1 MFVIFKKRLTVAL
14 TVDDNNGPNA
24 ERKQKLVK
32 VKRINKIKVLYQK
45 QGLLPSNK
53 IINHLIINFDMIF

>member
-1 MFVIFKKRLTVAL
+1 LFVIFKKRLTVAL